1 MTQIDPTTRLLD
13 LDDDELPKLTSSEKR
28 QHLAEGI
35 FRALEAVGKE
45 GHRGQPPRVDRFRMV
60 MRFVEQLEAQGVPF
74 GVCSKSIMNRR
85 VRELLN
91 EEAARSHDARKS
103 RRKRIKADAVRKWLR
118 DVRRLRNLSD
128 HFTKMRPYT
137 D

>member
-45 GHRGQPPRVDRFRMV
+45 GHRGQPPRVDTFRMV
-60 MRFVEQLEAQGVPF
+60 KRFVEQLEAQGVPF
-74 GVCSKSIMNRR
+74 GVSITSVMNKR
-85 VRELLN
+85 VRKLLN
-91 EEAARSHDARKS
+91 EEANPHDPRKS
-103 RRKRIKADAVRKWLR
+103 RRNNNISGATVRKWLR
-118 DVRRLRNLSD
+118 DVRTLRQLSD
-128 HFTKMRPYT
+128 HFTRMRPYV
-137 D
+137 

>member
-1 MTQIDPTTRLLD
+1 MTQIDPRALLD
-13 LDDDELPKLTSSEKR
+13 LNRTELRKLTSSEKR
-28 QHLAEGI
+28 QHCAEGI
-35 FRALEAVGKE
+35 FEALEAVRDE
-45 GHRGQPPRVDRFRMV
+45 GHRGQPPRVDRLREV
-60 MRFVEQLEAQGVPF
+60 ARLVDQLEAQGVPF